1 MTTYAYVVSYLNSL
15 RESHASMK
23 RFAGCLEYMGF
34 MRSGSENRTLTEH
47 QLRLQHGGTLLT
59 SRQNI
64 SDHHNTSS
72 AFAKFQT
79 TIGWHVTPKDFI
91 SKLPSAC
98 FLIRS

>member
-1 MTTYAYVVSYLNSL
+1 MTTYTYLVLNLSSL
-15 RESHASMK
+15 RKSHASMK
-23 RFAGCLEYMGF
+23 RFVVCLEYMGF

-64 SDHHNTSS
+64 SDHRNTSS
-72 AFAKFQT
+72 AFAKFQPI
-79 TIGWHVTPKDFI
+79 IGWHVTPKDFI